1 MSKSNLV
8 ENINIRINL
17 EDMKVLREQA
27 NKRRMPVATLCRE
40 KITKD
45 INQLVSHENII

>member
-8 ENINIRINL
+8 ENVNIRINL
-17 EDMKVLREQA
+17 ADMKILRDEP
-27 NKRRMPVATLCRE
+27 NRRRMPVAKLCRG

-45 INQLVSHENII
+45 ITQL

>member
-8 ENINIRINL
+8 ENVNIRINL

-45 INQLVSHENII
+45 IESYV

>member
-8 ENINIRINL
+8 ESVNIRINL
-17 EDMKVLREQA
+17 DDMKILREQA
-27 NKRRMPVATLCRE
+27 NKRRMPVSTLCRE

-45 INQLVSHENII
+45 IESYV